1 MNIRLHVH
9 PIYIP
14 AEYRAFELP
23 ETHNNFNTDLETL
36 ENSLAEL
43 ISFIAE
49 RFDFGD
55 EEIENDFDFFNDI
68 YFELFGN
75 PYIPTFG
82 GKYMFANSR
91 ERKLGMQNVSKAINY
106 IAATIEPLH
115 GNREYERNFYK
126 ILIRYKRICNAL
138 YERAEHID
146 KFFNK

>member
-1 MNIRLHVH
+1 MNIRLHTH

-23 ETHNNFNTDLETL
+23 ETHNNFNTDLEIL

-49 RFDFGD
+49 RYDFGD
-55 EEIENDFDFFNDI
+55 ETEYDFDFMNDI

-82 GKYMFANSR
+82 GKYMFANTR
-91 ERKLGMQNVSKAINY
+91 ERKLGMKNVSKAIDY
-106 IAATIEPLH
+106 IAAVIEPLH
-115 GNREYERNFYK
+115 GNREYCRTFYK
-126 ILIRYKRICNAL
+126 ILIRYKRMCNTL
-138 YERAEHID
+138 YERANHID